1 MVDGVQAATTPHFM
15 RRTNA
20 TLVLQAV
27 RDHGPLSRTGLA
39 KLTGLSKPTV
49 NEIVSRLCAQGYI
62 REGESRSARQE
73 RPGPRATS
81 LSFVAD
87 VGYLMGL
94 DLGSARIAAM
104 VTDLTG
110 RPLAHEQKHLGNGA
124 EAATAERFMAAV
136 EDLVASAL
144 AAAQVSRDRLWS
156 VGVGIPGFID
166 QEQGSLTLAPAFAG
180 WRNVPFRQLLASLFG
195 CPVFIENKVQLSALA
210 EQRWG
215 AARDVQNAVYL
226 HLGTGI
232 GMGLL
237 IRGEIFCGADGFA
250 GEVGFMDLPDPAD
263 PTPFNFG
270 SFEWAAGGLAY
281 ARLGRRAVENGQ
293 SPRLAELSRR
303 AAGAVRAEMVF
314 QAAREGDVA
323 AQAILDTLVGRLATG
338 VANICCVLN
347 PEMVILGAGLSR
359 AGTMLLDPLRERVAA
374 LVPVPPRHMT
384 ISALSGR
391 STVLGAVE
399 RALRAVE
406 DNRFRLFEDPAVEA
420 EAAGGRQPAA
430 PERVQAM
437 GRSR

>member
-1 MVDGVQAATTPHFM
+1 MVDGVRAATTPHFM

-62 REGESRSARQE
+62 REGASRSARQE

-94 DLGSARIAAM
+94 DLGSTRIAAM

-270 SFEWAAGGLAY
+270 SFEWAAG
-281 ARLGRRAVENGQ
+281 
-293 SPRLAELSRR
+293 
-303 AAGAVRAEMVF
+303 
-314 QAAREGDVA
+314 
-323 AQAILDTLVGRLATG
+323 
-338 VANICCVLN
+338 
-347 PEMVILGAGLSR
+347 
-359 AGTMLLDPLRERVAA
+359 
-374 LVPVPPRHMT
+374 
-384 ISALSGR
+384 
-391 STVLGAVE
+391 
-399 RALRAVE
+399 
-406 DNRFRLFEDPAVEA
+406 
-420 EAAGGRQPAA
+420 
-430 PERVQAM
+430 
-437 GRSR
+437 